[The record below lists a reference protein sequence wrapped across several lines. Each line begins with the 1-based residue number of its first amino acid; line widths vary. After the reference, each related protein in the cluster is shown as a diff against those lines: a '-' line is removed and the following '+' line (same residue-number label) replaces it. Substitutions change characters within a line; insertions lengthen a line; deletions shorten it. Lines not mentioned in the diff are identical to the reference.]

1 MRGELQSVQRELQ
14 MVQDEA
20 KAAVNSR
27 ERLSQELQ
35 TKQAQV
41 CSLEGQLDVAR
52 TLNNKLSQEVKRLES
67 EEISGNYKF
76 VLFEPIVYFQFLINR
91 VTNHCQ
97 YTMLIPQFS
106 FISLPIFYL
115 PLRLEAELEKLQN
128 SICST
133 DTTPFSTPCWSAA
146 SPWEYNGT
154 VL

>member
-1 MRGELQSVQRELQ
+1 
-14 MVQDEA
+14 MVQDGA

-41 CSLEGQLDVAR
+41 CSLEGQLDAAR

-67 EEISGNYKF
+67 EEFSGNYKF
-76 VLFEPIVYFQFLINR
+76 VLFEPIVYFHFLINR

-106 FISLPIFYL
+106 FICLPIFLSPSQTGGRTGEAANQYL
-115 PLRLEAELEKLQN
+115 LNRYN
-128 SICST
+128 SIFYTLLERSL
-133 DTTPFSTPCWSAA
+133 SLGIQWY
-146 SPWEYNGT
+146 SPVT
-154 VL
+154 